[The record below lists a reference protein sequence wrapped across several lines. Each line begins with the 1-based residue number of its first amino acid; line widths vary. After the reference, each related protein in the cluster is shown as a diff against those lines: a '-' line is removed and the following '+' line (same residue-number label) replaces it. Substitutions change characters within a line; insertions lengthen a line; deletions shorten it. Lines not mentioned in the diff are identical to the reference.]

1 MRNSIA
7 APLND
12 KFASDGEYDARFID
26 GRNAS
31 ASAGELKTAL
41 AAHRPVFVATTSHG
55 MTGPLNDAGTAPHG
69 QAALRAPAIK
79 QGSARSPPRK
89 SMPRSTGWAASSSAR
104 IEQTLRHDQGQRK
117 IAAVSR
123 GCRPISACWWTPASR
138 WCGRR
143 TCWGGAARR
152 RDLVRPRLLLGRQ
165 PLDDGI
171 QSSGAGGLECR

>member
-55 MTGPLNDAGTAPHG
+55 MTGPLNDVPRMQADLGLLVDAGF
-69 QAALRAPAIK
+69 K
-79 QGSARSPPRK
+79 
-89 SMPRSTGWAASSSAR
+89 M
-104 IEQTLRHDQGQRK
+104 
-117 IAAVSR
+117 V
-123 GCRPISACWWTPASR
+123 RPQDLL
-138 WCGRR
+138 
-143 TCWGGAARR
+143 GGAARR
-152 RDLVRPRLLLGRQ
+152 RDLVRARLLLGRQ

>member
-55 MTGPLNDAGTAPHG
+55 MTGPLNDVPRMQADLGLLVDAGFKMVRPQDLLG
-69 QAALRAPAIK
+69 G
-79 QGSARSPPRK
+79 GS
-89 SMPRSTGWAASSSAR
+89 
-104 IEQTLRHDQGQRK
+104 
-117 IAAVSR
+117 
-123 GCRPISACWWTPASR
+123 PASR
-138 WCGRR
+138 SGTR
-143 TCWGGAARR
+143 TPVARPTASRR
-152 RDLVRPRLLLGRQ
+152 RHSIVWCRRARMSIGSCRASLL
-165 PLDDGI
+165 
-171 QSSGAGGLECR
+171 AAT